1 MVSQLLRYERIE
13 TTVAKAKEL
22 KRLADKVVTIAK
34 EASPAV
40 AIASKCSL
48 IFSKLKD
55 TFSDLPPYIAG
66 QFTCQAKSCRN
77 RARR

>member
-34 EASPAV
+34 EVVIS
-40 AIASKCSL
+40 SL
-48 IFSKLKD
+48 DSHVHCHQ
-55 TFSDLPPYIAG
+55 YA
-66 QFTCQAKSCRN
+66 QY
-77 RARR
+77 

>member
-34 EASPAV
+34 EVVISSV
-40 AIASKCSL
+40 DSHVHCHH
-48 IFSKLKD
+48 
-55 TFSDLPPYIAG
+55 
-66 QFTCQAKSCRN
+66 
-77 RARR
+77 